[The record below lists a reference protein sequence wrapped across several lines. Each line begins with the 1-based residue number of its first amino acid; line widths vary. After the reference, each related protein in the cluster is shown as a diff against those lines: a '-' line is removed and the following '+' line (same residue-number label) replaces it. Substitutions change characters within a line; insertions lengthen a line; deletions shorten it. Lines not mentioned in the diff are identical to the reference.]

1 MSLVGLEHW
10 RLLDH
15 KDLLVFQ
22 LIVKSLELTNIRTC
36 TWMSNIS
43 FGKFLDDSLESVTSS
58 ITHIN
63 HRSHKND

>member
-43 FGKFLDDSLESVTSS
+43 FRKFLDDPLESVNS
-58 ITHIN
+58 
-63 HRSHKND
+63 